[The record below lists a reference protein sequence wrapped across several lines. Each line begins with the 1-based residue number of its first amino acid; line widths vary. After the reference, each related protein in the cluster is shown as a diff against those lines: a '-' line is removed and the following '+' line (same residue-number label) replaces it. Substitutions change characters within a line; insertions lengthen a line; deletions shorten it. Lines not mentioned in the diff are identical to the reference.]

1 MGWVLRGLV
10 AGLVA
15 GILAGLL
22 ALAIAEPSIDR
33 AIAFEELQAAA
44 QAHGTETAA
53 EEHDDGSGL
62 VVSRQGQKA
71 GLVLAT
77 GLWGI
82 ALGLILA
89 IAFRAVRAR
98 VPQARAGVSALALSA
113 GLFLALVL
121 VPFLKY
127 PPSPP
132 GVGDP
137 DTIGRRTLLYIAMVA
152 ISAAALVAAA
162 QVARRVPPRLGPL
175 TRPVTGAAV
184 FCAIAAIAGAFM
196 PTVAEVPAE
205 FPADLLW
212 DFRLSSLLT
221 QVALWA
227 ALGAA
232 FAVLADR
239 VSARGG

>member
-1 MGWVLRGLV
+1 MGWVLRGVV

-15 GILAGLL
+15 GVLAGVL

-33 AIAFEELQAAA
+33 AIAYEELHA
-44 QAHGTETAA
+44 AHGHAGGGEGDHGGGMT
-53 EEHDDGSGL
+53 
-62 VVSRQGQKA
+62 VSRDGQKA

-89 IAFRAVRAR
+89 VAFRGLRAR
-98 VPQARAGVSALALSA
+98 LAGARAGVSALLLSA
-113 GLFLALVL
+113 GLFVALVL

-152 ISAAALVAAA
+152 IAAAALAAAA

-175 TRPVTGAAV
+175 TRPVTGGAA
-184 FCAIAAIAGAFM
+184 FCAIAGVAAALM
-196 PTVAEVPAE
+196 PGVSEVPAD

-221 QVALWA
+221 QFALWA

-239 VSARGG
+239 AAAPSG

>member
-15 GILAGLL
+15 GVLAGLL

-33 AIAFEELQAAA
+33 AIAFEELQSALVHENGV
-44 QAHGTETAA
+44 AH
-53 EEHDDGSGL
+53 EHDDGDGL

-71 GLVLAT
+71 GLILAT

-89 IAFRAVRAR
+89 LAFRAVRSRVAGAR
-98 VPQARAGVSALALSA
+98 EGVSALMLSA

-162 QVARRVPPRLGPL
+162 QIARRVPPRLGPL
-175 TRPVTGAAV
+175 TRPVAGAAA
-184 FCAIAAIAGAFM
+184 FCAIAAVAGALM
-196 PTVAEVPAE
+196 PTVAEIPAE

-212 DFRLSSLLT
+212 DFRLSSLIT
-221 QVALWA
+221 QAALWGL
-227 ALGAA
+227 LGAV

-239 VSARGG
+239 ARERAG

>member
-1 MGWVLRGLV
+1 MGWVLRGLI

-44 QAHGTETAA
+44 QTHGAEAAA
-53 EEHDDGSGL
+53 EEHDDGGL

-89 IAFRAVRAR
+89 IAFRAVRSR
-98 VPQARAGVSALALSA
+98 VPEARAGMSALTLSA

-137 DTIGRRTLLYIAMVA
+137 DTVGRRTLLYIAMVA

-162 QVARRVPPRLGPL
+162 QIARRVPPRLGPL
-175 TRPVTGAAV
+175 TRPVAGAAA
-184 FCAIAAIAGAFM
+184 FCAIAAGAGALM
-196 PTVAEVPAE
+196 PSVAEVPAE

-212 DFRLSSLLT
+212 DVRLSSLLT
-221 QVALWA
+221 QVALWG